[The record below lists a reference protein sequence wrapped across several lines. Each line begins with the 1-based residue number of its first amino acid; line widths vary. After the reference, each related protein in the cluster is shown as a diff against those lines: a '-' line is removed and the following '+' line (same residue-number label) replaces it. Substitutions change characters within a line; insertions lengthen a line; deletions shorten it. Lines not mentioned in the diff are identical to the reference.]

1 MKRLEL
7 TPVEIRT
14 LRDMGIFHSHPRTR
28 MRAQAI
34 VRLSQGLTLQQV
46 ANEFAVHL
54 NSIEHWR
61 QRWNKDG
68 LTGLYEGHHSGRPPK
83 WNEAQQQALRELANQ
98 QGGTAGALLRHIRQ
112 SGQQTSVSVYTIKR
126 YLKNAHMRYKWCRY
140 SLKKNG
146 TETPLTVPEP

>member
-1 MKRLEL
+1 ME
-7 TPVEIRT
+7 VRT

-34 VRLSQGLTLQQV
+34 VRLSQGLTLQQI

-54 NSIEHWR
+54 NSVEHWR

-83 WNEAQQQALRELANQ
+83 WNEAQQQALRDIANQ
-98 QGGTAGALLRHIRQ
+98 QGGTAGVLLRRIGQ
-112 SGQQTSVSVYTIKR
+112 TGQQPPVSVYTIKR
-126 YLKNAHMRYKWCRY
+126 YLKNAQMRYKRCGY
-140 SLKKNG
+140 CLNKNG
-146 TETPLTVPEP
+146 MQRPLTAPEP